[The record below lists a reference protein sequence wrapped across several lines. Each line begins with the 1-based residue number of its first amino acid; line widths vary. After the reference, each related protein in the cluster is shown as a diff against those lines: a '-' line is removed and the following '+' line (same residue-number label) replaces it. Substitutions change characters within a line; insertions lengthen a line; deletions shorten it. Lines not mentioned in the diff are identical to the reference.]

1 MIAMIVSIIYLIIS
15 FLFESVMS
23 NIFPATFGN
32 VSCFSTIY
40 TIIAFAI
47 IYPYFANEKK
57 YYILIIIFGCLFDIL
72 YTSTILINLVLFII
86 VAIVIK
92 VLNNLISDNIFMTN
106 VMSIVCIIVYHL
118 LSFIILNLT
127 TSGVYGI
134 SLLLEIITHSII
146 MTVIYCSISYFV
158 IKFIYNKLEIKQIK

>member
-32 VSCFSTIY
+32 VSCFITIY
-40 TIIAFAI
+40 TIIDFVI
-47 IYPYFANEKK
+47 IYPYF
-57 YYILIIIFGCLFDIL
+57 
-72 YTSTILINLVLFII
+72 
-86 VAIVIK
+86 AIVIK

>member
-1 MIAMIVSIIYLIIS
+1 MIVSIIYLIIS
-15 FLFESVMS
+15 FLFESIMS
-23 NIFPATFGN
+23 NVFPATFGN

-40 TIIAFAI
+40 TIIAFVI
-47 IYPYFANEKK
+47 IYPYFTNEKK

-72 YTSTILINLVLFII
+72 YTSTILINLMLFII

-92 VLNNLISDNIFMTN
+92 VLNNFISDNIFMTN
-106 VMSIVCIIVYHL
+106 IISIICIIIYHL
-118 LSFIILNLT
+118 LLFVILNLT

-146 MTVIYCSISYFV
+146 MTIICSSISYLV
-158 IKFIYNKLEIKQIK
+158 IKFIYNKLDIKQIK

>member
-1 MIAMIVSIIYLIIS
+1 MLVSIIYLIIS
-15 FLFESVMS
+15 FLFESIMS
-23 NIFPATFGN
+23 NIFPTTFGN

-40 TIIAFAI
+40 TIIAFVI
-47 IYPYFANEKK
+47 IYPYFTNEKK

-72 YTSTILINLVLFII
+72 YTSTILINLMLFII

-92 VLNNLISDNIFMTN
+92 VLNNFISDNIFMTN
-106 VMSIVCIIVYHL
+106 IISIICIIIYHL
-118 LSFIILNLT
+118 LLFVILNLT

-146 MTVIYCSISYFV
+146 MTIIYSSISYLV
-158 IKFIYNKLEIKQIK
+158 IKFIYNKLDIKQIK